1 MCVFNFFSA
10 VHSNKFECRRIN
22 PSDAFRNGAWK
33 AWKLPMNFNHSD
45 TTAGYTN
52 EKKNCNFVDIRPF
65 LHELPSHMLLFFSLS
80 LALWQVFALSL
91 VILCALFGNST
102 LVFHFR
108 KQSIHLYKSHSSSF
122 TICQYSP
129 DVVTW
134 SGFMIVKSLW
144 NRLECDCFYCIMI
157 HFSGAVN
164 NCLYLQPQNLVFICA
179 VFYSCLM
186 HTSIQTSIAC
196 ITNSWY

>member
-1 MCVFNFFSA
+1 
-10 VHSNKFECRRIN
+10 
-22 PSDAFRNGAWK
+22 
-33 AWKLPMNFNHSD
+33 MNFNHSD
-45 TTAGYTN
+45 TRAGYT
-52 EKKNCNFVDIRPF
+52 KKIGITTATSLIYGCFHTNFHHRC
-65 LHELPSHMLLFFSLS
+65 FSFS

-108 KQSIHLYKSHSSSF
+108 KQSIHLYKSHSRSF

-157 HFSGAVN
+157 HFSGALN

-179 VFYSCLM
+179 VFYSCFM

>member
-1 MCVFNFFSA
+1 MNLSAGESIPVMHSEMAREKHENCQWISIIAIRRQDILMKKKLASQLQLQWYTAVFT
-10 VHSNKFECRRIN
+10 R
-22 PSDAFRNGAWK
+22 
-33 AWKLPMNFNHSD
+33 
-45 TTAGYTN
+45 TAITYA
-52 EKKNCNFVDIRPF
+52 
-65 LHELPSHMLLFFSLS
+65 SLS
-80 LALWQVFALSL
+80 ISGSLA
-91 VILCALFGNST
+91 ILRSLFGNST
-102 LVFHFR
+102 LIFHFR
-108 KQSIHLYKSHSSSF
+108 KQSIHLYKSHSRSF

-164 NCLYLQPQNLVFICA
+164 NCLCLQPQNLVFICA

>member
-1 MCVFNFFSA
+1 MHSEMAREKHENCQWISNIAIRRQDILTKKKLALQLQLRWYTAVFT
-10 VHSNKFECRRIN
+10 
-22 PSDAFRNGAWK
+22 W
-33 AWKLPMNFNHSD
+33 
-45 TTAGYTN
+45 TAITYAS
-52 EKKNCNFVDIRPF
+52 PF
-65 LHELPSHMLLFFSLS
+65 LS

-108 KQSIHLYKSHSSSF
+108 KQSIHLYKSHSRSF

-129 DVVTW
+129 DVVNW

-157 HFSGAVN
+157 HFTGAVN